1 MHSYSVALAILTP
14 LRKLPVLEAGRLLP
28 EKIFSRKS
36 WGGGENNMSAFL
48 VEDIT
53 INNVVNWLVRELPN
67 NYYLT
72 EELKKLGYNT
82 EDMGKLAKDMFR
94 LNLASLKQRYGSV
107 KGARELFFRYKLTQ
121 PVAKIQ
127 VLKSLQCWLYQ
138 CAEGNVVRKKLYRFF
153 DEVVKVYLMSHI
165 IYDLP
170 EYDEALWG

>member
-1 MHSYSVALAILTP
+1 
-14 LRKLPVLEAGRLLP
+14 
-28 EKIFSRKS
+28 
-36 WGGGENNMSAFL
+36 MSAFL

-72 EELKKLGYNT
+72 EELKKIGYSI
-82 EDMGKLAKDMFR
+82 EEPGKLAKDMFR
-94 LNLASLKQRYGSV
+94 LNLTSLKQRYGSPE
-107 KGARELFFRYKLTQ
+107 GFRELFFTYKSTY

-170 EYDEALWG
+170 EYDSAQWG

>member
-1 MHSYSVALAILTP
+1 
-14 LRKLPVLEAGRLLP
+14 
-28 EKIFSRKS
+28 
-36 WGGGENNMSAFL
+36 MSAFL

-72 EELKKLGYNT
+72 EELKKMGYSV
-82 EDMGKLAKDMFR
+82 EEPGKLAKDMFR
-94 LNLASLKQRYGSV
+94 LNLTSLKQRYGSAE
-107 KGARELFFRYKLTQ
+107 GFRELFFTYKSTY

-153 DEVVKVYLMSHI
+153 DEVVKVYLMSNI

-170 EYDEALWG
+170 EYDTAQWG